1 MLRPINVHRS
11 EGTAPLYRRPGKLR
25 RWSVLLLGAGGM
37 VAVACGGGDKK
48 SDATQWIETDG
59 AAGRINLDDVRDAYK
74 DAYSDKGFEVS
85 QFEQRVNE
93 IYEGDNLVLI
103 KVDRQGDQEV
113 VVSGWE
119 DLNGDKKLDESQ
131 DDKLFSI
138 TQELRDGGNYS
149 TQGYGAN
156 GYYRESSPFS
166 GFLPGLFLGY
176 LLSGGRNTYIT
187 PFDRYDTIYSGRS
200 SYRVGPSY
208 SAQRSRNSGYG
219 GSVSSRYGTGATSAP
234 VSPARSSYQSRQVN
248 SGGFKSSGSSRSIGG
263 GIKSSSGSSGS
274 KGSSGSSGGSSS
286 SGGGLSGG
294 GGWAR
299 M

>member
-11 EGTAPLYRRPGKLR
+11 DRIIPLYRRPGRLR
-25 RWSVLLLGAGGM
+25 RWGVLLLGAGGM
-37 VAVACGGGDKK
+37 IAVACGGKK
-48 SDATQWIETDG
+48 ADAGAQWVETDG
-59 AAGRINLDDVRDAYK
+59 AAGRINLDDVQQAYR

-119 DLNGDKKLDESQ
+119 DLNADRRLDESQ

-138 TQELRDGGNYS
+138 TQELRDSGNYT
-149 TQGYGAN
+149 TQGHGAN
-156 GYYRESSPFS
+156 GYYHQSSPFS

-176 LLSGGRNTYIT
+176 LLSGGRNSYVT
-187 PFDRYDTIYSGRS
+187 PFNRYDTIYAGRS

-208 SAQRSRNSGYG
+208 SAQRSRNSAYG
-219 GSVSSRYGTGATSAP
+219 GSVSSRYGSGATSAP

-248 SGGFKSSGSSRSIGG
+248 SGGFRSSGSSRSIGG

-294 GGWAR
+294 GGLAR
-299 M
+299 I